1 MKDIATKTTL
11 PNESREVT
19 HAYAHV
25 CAATLDHLSY
35 FPGYDEWMPLC
46 EEIAYLAKIHEIISA
61 GGGLWVPIV
70 ENPNLKNLWQLQ
82 NTVRISKP
90 RHVATIWKEKDD

>member
-35 FPGYDEWMPLC
+35 FPGYDEWVELC
-46 EEIAYLAKIHEIISA
+46 EEIAYLAKIHKMLSTGE
-61 GGGLWVPIV
+61 GLWVPIV
-70 ENPNLKNLWQLQ
+70 RNPDLDNLWQTP
-82 NTVRISKP
+82 NTLRISKP
-90 RHVATIWKEKDD
+90 RHVATIVKER